1 MNEISTE
8 AAASAPT
15 SAEQTSISINRYVGI
30 DPGLS
35 GAVAVVRE
43 EIDTSVVKVGFF
55 DTPTVLVKKRK
66 GTKREYEPANMTAI
80 LRNIEAASRGLL
92 TVCIE
97 KQQSMPGQGVAS
109 TFSTGY
115 GFGLWIGILA
125 ALGISYTVV
134 RPQTWKR
141 EMLRDMAGDTMST
154 GNGKA
159 AARLRAM
166 QLFPQVSDQL
176 SRVKDHG
183 RADALLLAEFHRP
196 QLS

>member
-1 MNEISTE
+1 MALIILM
-8 AAASAPT
+8 A
-15 SAEQTSISINRYVGI
+15 
-30 DPGLS
+30 
-35 GAVAVVRE
+35 RE
-43 EIDTSVVKVGFF
+43 GG
-55 DTPTVLVKKRK
+55 R
-66 GTKREYEPANMTAI
+66 
-80 LRNIEAASRGLL
+80 L

-97 KQQSMPGQGVAS
+97 KQQSMPGQGVSS

-166 QLFPQVSDQL
+166 QLFPSASDQL
-176 SRVKDHG
+176 TRVKDHG
-183 RADALLLAEFHRP
+183 RADALLIAEYHRR
-196 QLS
+196 QLD

>member
-15 SAEQTSISINRYVGI
+15 SAEQTSISTSYVGI
-30 DPGLS
+30 DPGKS
-35 GAVAVVRE
+35 GAVA
-43 EIDTSVVKVGFF
+43 IILPNGGISLH
-55 DTPTVLVKKRK
+55 DTPTLQVKPGSGKRQYSESQMALIILMA
-66 GTKREYEPANMTAI
+66 REGG
-80 LRNIEAASRGLL
+80 RL

-154 GNGKA
+154 GAGKA

-166 QLFPQVSDQL
+166 QLFPGASDQL
-176 SRVKDHG
+176 TRVKDHG
-183 RADALLLAEFHRP
+183 RADSLLIAEFHRR
-196 QLS
+196 QLT